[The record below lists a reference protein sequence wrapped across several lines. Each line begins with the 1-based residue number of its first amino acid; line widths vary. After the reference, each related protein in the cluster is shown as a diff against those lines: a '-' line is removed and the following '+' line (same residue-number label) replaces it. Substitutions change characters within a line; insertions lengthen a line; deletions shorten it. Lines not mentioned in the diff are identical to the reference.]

1 MNQLFYLISRYR
13 QQKPCYVYR
22 LVMDNT
28 MERKIYD
35 RQISKEVETD
45 GVKSLVGDE
54 EDPPPKDFD
63 RNVIKNM
70 SYPILGCV
78 MDRWGKGLTQE
89 PSQHDTLQLGGQESK
104 LSKEKK
110 ENAERRYQQKN
121 RRKFLNCLFL
131 SHYYICFDCGMLF

>member
-1 MNQLFYLISRYR
+1 MNLVGEIASSSSTRREIHVMTPRLPAESKCKQLECIGSQTVNQLFYLISRYR

-70 SYPILGCV
+70 SSVYRVC
-78 MDRWGKGLTQE
+78 R
-89 PSQHDTLQLGGQESK
+89 
-104 LSKEKK
+104 
-110 ENAERRYQQKN
+110 
-121 RRKFLNCLFL
+121 
-131 SHYYICFDCGMLF
+131 

>member
-54 EDPPPKDFD
+54 EDMPPKDFD
-63 RNVIKNM
+63 RNVIKTCRTQSSAASWTGGEKVLHKNLHSTTRSSWKDKSR
-70 SYPILGCV
+70 SYQKKRKKMRRDV
-78 MDRWGKGLTQE
+78 T
-89 PSQHDTLQLGGQESK
+89 SK
-104 LSKEKK
+104 
-110 ENAERRYQQKN
+110 KN
-121 RRKFLNCLFL
+121 RLGKIGENF
-131 SHYYICFDCGMLF
+131 